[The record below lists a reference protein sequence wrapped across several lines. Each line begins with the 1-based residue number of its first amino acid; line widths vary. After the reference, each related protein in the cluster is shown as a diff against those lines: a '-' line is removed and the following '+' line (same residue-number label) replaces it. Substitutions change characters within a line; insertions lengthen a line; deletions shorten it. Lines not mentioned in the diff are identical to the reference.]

1 MKRARQTKDLT
12 GQAFEALT
20 EAEKQKIIDDL
31 EHHREKFRRPTRAEL
46 AELEPLIKRAAGRPK
61 IGKGTKAVT
70 VTIERGLLRRA
81 DALARAA
88 GMKRSE
94 LFTQGLQYLLARK
107 SA

>member
-1 MKRARQTKDLT
+1 MKRTKQMKNLT
-12 GQAFEALT
+12 GQAFEALSD
-20 EAEKQKIIDDL
+20 AEKQKIIDDL
-31 EHHREKFRRPTRAEL
+31 ENHREKFRRPTRAEL
-46 AELEPLIKRAAGRPK
+46 AQLGPVIKRVVGRPK
-61 IGKGTKAVT
+61 IGRGTRAVT
-70 VTIERGLLRRA
+70 VTIERDLLKRA